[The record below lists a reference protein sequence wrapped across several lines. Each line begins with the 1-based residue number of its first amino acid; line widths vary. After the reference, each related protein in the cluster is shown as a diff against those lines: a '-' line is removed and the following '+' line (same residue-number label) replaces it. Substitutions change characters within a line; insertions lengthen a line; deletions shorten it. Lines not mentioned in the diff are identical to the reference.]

1 MSILSAFR
9 ADSMQKGHDKH
20 SLKAVCHALTRWSSF
35 SPSKLVDAGS
45 FPACYTGLS
54 QRVRRLNYVRNIS
67 VILLWSLLRTSGSI
81 SDISGLSDCCY
92 VGWHHHGL
100 LLPWLFHRLAG
111 HITDRVCMPDILR
124 SCFVSCPF
132 RRSVRSIAFQSLP
145 SKCYSCGRAGSC
157 RYGMSRKR

>member
-1 MSILSAFR
+1 MVL
-9 ADSMQKGHDKH
+9 
-20 SLKAVCHALTRWSSF
+20 VLTKQVGGCRLF
-35 SPSKLVDAGS
+35 SGLL
-45 FPACYTGLS
+45 YWLS

-92 VGWHHHGL
+92 VGWHRHGL
-100 LLPWLFHRLAG
+100 LLPWLFHQLAG
-111 HITDRVCMPDILR
+111 HITDRVCMPDILQ

-157 RYGMSRKR
+157 RYGMSRKRYCISDLINSPIIWQNPIHSLSALYRA